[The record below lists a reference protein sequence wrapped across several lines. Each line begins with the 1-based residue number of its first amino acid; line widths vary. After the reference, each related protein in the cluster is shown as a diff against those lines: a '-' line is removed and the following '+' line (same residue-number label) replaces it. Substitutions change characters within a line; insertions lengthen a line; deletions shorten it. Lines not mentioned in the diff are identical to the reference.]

1 MKLKQA
7 SVACALALAAVSG
20 QALAVAPGNCDSA
33 VGGPFDLDV
42 YLTGAS
48 APQSI
53 LGAIMGQILNAGF
66 TTVYDS
72 GIAGAAAGSSYRAYC
87 GVLNNTTGALAGKKI
102 RFLHRAKGGSV
113 WGVNPVAR
121 DDSIATLGFANANCV
136 AAGGAGRQFD
146 CAEVGDDLNQANA
159 DNRKP
164 SFGVADVEPAQFK
177 GPLNVEFGQVQ
188 LDAAQAAKFNG
199 TQRVTNGVIFSPGL
213 TQNLH
218 AAGVTNLTRAQ
229 VTAMLTGNYF
239 DWNQVK
245 STIPAGSHITVCRRV
260 QGSGTQAVYNNYF
273 LNFPCSTGN
282 IAASG
287 DLGPLRMT
295 DSFGYGVGGTG
306 TQGDPIQIDPT
317 AGLTIVEN
325 PSSGNVR
332 SCLQNANKKTDWTF
346 KGDDGQFYKVQ
357 FSKTVGGGKLEH
369 GAIGVL
375 SLDSFGQT
383 NYGTDPLNDWSFPKL
398 NGIQPTSVIT
408 ADPATSDYTGLTNVI
423 TGAHDFVGEQSIQ
436 WKNDKVFPNANY
448 TAFFELFVQKSGQES
463 ILRGITS
470 TATRSAVVALPTIP
484 GNTVTLPPSPATNQT
499 AQWTRGGNACRPASL
514 SF

>member
-1 MKLKQA
+1 MKLKQV
-7 SVACALALAAVSG
+7 SIACTFALAAASG
-20 QALAVAPGNCDSA
+20 QAFAVSPGNCDPA
-33 VGGPFDLDV
+33 VGGPFELDV

-48 APQSI
+48 APQTI
-53 LGAIMGQILNAGF
+53 LGAIMGQILNPGF
-66 TTVYDS
+66 TTVFDS
-72 GIAGAAAGSSYRAYC
+72 GVAGAAAGSSYRAYC

-121 DDSIATLGFANANCV
+121 DEPIATLNFASSACV

-146 CAEVGDDLNQANA
+146 CAEAGDDLDQSNAANRRP
-159 DNRKP
+159 D
-164 SFGVADVEPAQFK
+164 FGVADVEPAQFK
-177 GPLNVEFGQVQ
+177 GPLNVEFGQTQ
-188 LDAAQAAKFNG
+188 LSANEASKFNG

-213 TQNLH
+213 TQNLIS
-218 AAGVTNLTRAQ
+218 AGVTNLTRAQ
-229 VTAMLTGNYF
+229 VTAMLTGSYF
-239 DWNQVK
+239 DWNQVR

-295 DSFGYGVGGTG
+295 DSFGYGAGGTG
-306 TQGDPIQIDPT
+306 TQADPIQIDPT

-332 SCLQNANKKTDWTF
+332 SCLVAANNKTDWIF
-346 KGDDGQFYKVQ
+346 RGDDGKFYNVQ
-357 FSKTVGGGKLEH
+357 FSKTAGAGTLEH
-369 GAIGVL
+369 GAIGLL
-375 SLDSFGQT
+375 SLDSFNQSS
-383 NYGTDPLNDWSFPKL
+383 YGTAWSFPSL
-398 NGIQPTSVIT
+398 NGIVPTSNI
-408 ADPATSDYTGLTNVI
+408 AGGDYTGLRNAI

-463 ILRGITS
+463 ILRGISS

-484 GNTVTLPPSPATNQT
+484 GNSVTLPVNPAVNQT

>member
-1 MKLKQA
+1 MRLRKA

-20 QALAVAPGNCDSA
+20 HALAVAPGNCDPA

-48 APQSI
+48 APQTI

-66 TTVYDS
+66 TTVYDP
-72 GIAGAAAGSSYRAYC
+72 GVAGAAAGASYRAYC
-87 GVLNNTTGALAGKKI
+87 GVLNNTTGALSGKKI

-121 DDSIATLGFANANCV
+121 DESIATLGFANANCV

-146 CAEVGDDLNQANA
+146 CAEIGDDLNQANA

-177 GPLNVEFGQVQ
+177 GPLNVEFGQTQ
-188 LDAAQAAKFNG
+188 LNATEAAKFNG
-199 TQRVTNGVIFSPGL
+199 TQRVTNGVIFSPAL
-213 TQNLH
+213 TQNLIG
-218 AAGVTNLTRAQ
+218 AGVDNLTRAQ
-229 VTAMLTGNYF
+229 VTAILTGNYVE
-239 DWNQVK
+239 WNQIK
-245 STIPAGSHITVCRRV
+245 STIAAGSNITVCRRV
-260 QGSGTQAVYNNYF
+260 QGSGTQAVFNNYF

-306 TQGDPIQIDPT
+306 TQADPIQIDPT
-317 AGLTIVEN
+317 AGPTYVEN

-332 SCLQNANKKTDWTF
+332 SCLDNAFKKTDWTF
-346 KGDDGQFYKVQ
+346 RGDDGQYYTVQ
-357 FSKTVGGGKLEH
+357 FSKTAGGGRLEY
-369 GAIGVL
+369 GAIGIL
-375 SLDSFGQT
+375 SLDSYGQT
-383 NYGTDPLNDWSFPKL
+383 SYGASWSFPKF
-398 NGIQPTSVIT
+398 NGNVATSVIT
-408 ADPATSDYTGLTNVI
+408 ANPATSDYTGLVNVI
-423 TGAHDFVGEQSIQ
+423 TGAHDLVGEQSIQ
-436 WKNDKVFPNANY
+436 WKNDKAFPNANY

-463 ILRGITS
+463 ILRGIS
-470 TATRSAVVALPTIP
+470 NTATRAGVVALPTIP
-484 GNTVTLPPSPATNQT
+484 GNSVTLPASPATNQT